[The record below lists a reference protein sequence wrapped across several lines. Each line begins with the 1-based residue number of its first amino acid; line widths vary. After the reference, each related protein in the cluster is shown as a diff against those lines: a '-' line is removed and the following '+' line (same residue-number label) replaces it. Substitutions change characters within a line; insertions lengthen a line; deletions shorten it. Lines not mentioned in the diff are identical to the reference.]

1 MKETLKMKV
10 IGIGGAGKNVLHD
23 VMQTLP
29 GRVEC
34 ALIAEEMLLMQSGA
48 KDQVKLSLDV
58 LECFRNNR
66 ALPPAVM
73 PSLLEDIEHVL
84 FGVDILFIAAGL
96 GGGTGTGLAPLVA
109 EQAKARGI
117 ATLALVTRPFTFE
130 GERRRQRAAEGIE
143 ALKGFADS
151 VLVADNGELLSLMD
165 KNMGLEDAFK
175 IVNQFFAQEIRERCD
190 SLNAQEIDSLSMGM
204 KKIILQSR
212 GETLKDFWQK
222 HR

>member
-1 MKETLKMKV
+1 M
-10 IGIGGAGKNVLHD
+10 
-23 VMQTLP
+23 
-29 GRVEC
+29 
-34 ALIAEEMLLMQSGA
+34 
-48 KDQVKLSLDV
+48 
-58 LECFRNNR
+58 
-66 ALPPAVM
+66 
-73 PSLLEDIEHVL
+73 
-84 FGVDILFIAAGL
+84 
-96 GGGTGTGLAPLVA
+96 
-109 EQAKARGI
+109 
-117 ATLALVTRPFTFE
+117 ALVTRPFTLE
-130 GERRRQRAAEGIE
+130 GGRRRQRAAEGIE

-175 IVNQFFAQEIRERCD
+175 IVNQFFAQEIRKKCD